1 MKMADI
7 RVDSSG
13 PTGTIN
19 VDGVRLSSVTRIG
32 VEFSPGVLPVVNV
45 SLHALPSTFVLDG
58 ATLKIG
64 GIEAPE
70 ALERAML
77 AYLQDKYPPAPLLQ
91 WTDWNAQW
99 RSELTT
105 AAVDDE
111 QSVGDHFF
119 PLVQDAIALMQ
130 SPGSDLI
137 EVVSTWGA
145 APEHVEPPS
154 PLTRVA
160 PIGVRPL

>member
-7 RVDSSG
+7 SIETNG
-13 PTGTIN
+13 MTAEIT
-19 VDGVRLSSVTRIG
+19 VDGVKLRNV
-32 VEFSPGVLPVVNV
+32 VELGFNLNPRELPVVTVGLYACENTV
-45 SLHALPSTFVLDG
+45 DMKG

-64 GIEAPE
+64 GIHAPE

-77 AYLQDKYPPAPLLQ
+77 TYLQDKYPH
-91 WTDWNAQW
+91 TDEYSLSCLFSAG
-99 RSELTT
+99 S
-105 AAVDDE
+105 ADDE
-111 QSVGDHFF
+111 ESVGDHFF

-145 APEHVEPPS
+145 VPEHVEPPS